1 MVTSSRSIPVVAQW
15 FPRSRPWSIDIYVR
29 KSQHQRVRT
38 PSASEAVPAPARR
51 APYADSPTVG
61 PRGLRTH
68 QRVLD
73 AALEAFAES
82 GYDRTTLDR
91 IAELAG
97 CSRVTIYQYASGKDD
112 LFRRL
117 ATQAAAQ
124 MWAAFEALEDVTP
137 DARGHASLLACISR
151 LADIEARYEPIIRAF
166 EAAAE
171 TDLSL
176 AGGAASI
183 TQRAVAVFEARLVAT
198 DLPPRLLDPT
208 VELLNTGVISALSRM
223 SILRAA
229 APETYGRERV
239 DAALADVVHRALF
252 GALPGVNVHSRRTSP
267 TAPVLRLSPDG
278 RTTFDRALDLEAD
291 AARPGKRALG
301 SILAVANSL
310 IADRGYRGLRIDDVV
325 RAAEVSRGSFYTYF
339 DDIDDFVRVIGVRAI
354 QDVSAVVRDL
364 PVVPTRPA
372 MRRWLRRYAEVN
384 LTSGPLVRV
393 WTEAIEGPLRQDR
406 AAVTD
411 WGRRRMATMLQSCGL
426 GDVEIEA
433 EILMAIVEV
442 FGSRTRTKAELDACL
457 MLIGRGFVDAE
468 PAAANRPKGDRA
480 THGKH

>member
-1 MVTSSRSIPVVAQW
+1 
-15 FPRSRPWSIDIYVR
+15 
-29 KSQHQRVRT
+29 
-38 PSASEAVPAPARR
+38 VPAPAANEVVSTPTRR
-51 APYADSPTVG
+51 KPFAHSPVIG
-61 PRGLRTH
+61 PRGLRT
-68 QRVLD
+68 QRRVLD
-73 AALEAFAES
+73 AALEAFTES

-97 CSRVTIYQYASGKDD
+97 CSRVTIYQYASGKDE

-137 DARGHASLLACISR
+137 DASGHAALLACISR

-171 TDLSL
+171 TDVSL

-183 TQRAVAVFEARLVAT
+183 TRRAVGVFEARLVAT
-198 DLPPRLLDPT
+198 DLSPRLLDPT

-229 APETYGRERV
+229 APEPYGRARV
-239 DAALADVVHRALF
+239 DGALADVVHRALF
-252 GALPGVNVHSRRTSP
+252 GPIPGVNVRPHRANP
-267 TAPVLRLSPDG
+267 PAPVLRLSPEAQAI
-278 RTTFDRALDLEAD
+278 FDRARDLKAD
-291 AARPGKRALG
+291 AAGPGKRALG
-301 SILAVANSL
+301 SILAVAGSL

-354 QDVSAVVRDL
+354 QDVSEVVRDL
-364 PVVPTRPA
+364 PEAPA
-372 MRRWLRRYAEVN
+372 RSALRGWLRRYAAVN

-393 WTEAIEGPLRQDR
+393 WTEAIEGALREDR

-411 WGRRRMATMLQSCGL
+411 WGRRRMATMLQSAGL
-426 GDVEIEA
+426 GDIEIEA

-457 MLIGRGFVDAE
+457 MMIERGFLRPEHLAAE
-468 PAAANRPKGDRA
+468 R
-480 THGKH
+480 TEV

>member
-1 MVTSSRSIPVVAQW
+1 M
-15 FPRSRPWSIDIYVR
+15 
-29 KSQHQRVRT
+29 
-38 PSASEAVPAPARR
+38 PAPAANEVISTSTRR
-51 APYADSPTVG
+51 KPFADSPVIG
-61 PRGLRTH
+61 PRGLRT
-68 QRVLD
+68 QRRVLD
-73 AALEAFAES
+73 AALEAFAEA

-97 CSRVTIYQYASGKDD
+97 CSRVTIYQYASGKDE

-117 ATQAAAQ
+117 ATQVAAQ
-124 MWAAFEALEDVTP
+124 MWAAFEALEDVTS

-171 TDLSL
+171 TDVSL

-183 TQRAVAVFEARLVAT
+183 TRRAVGVFEARLVET

-229 APETYGRERV
+229 APGSYGRERV
-239 DAALADVVHRALF
+239 DLALADVVHRALF
-252 GALPGVNVHSRRTSP
+252 GPISGVNVHPHRAGPSP
-267 TAPVLRLSPDG
+267 PALRLSPEA
-278 RTTFDRALDLEAD
+278 RRIFDRARNLKVD
-291 AARPGKRALG
+291 ASRPGKRALR
-301 SILAVANSL
+301 SILAVASGL
-310 IADRGYRGLRIDDVV
+310 ITDRGYRGIRIDDVV

-354 QDVSAVVRDL
+354 QDVSEVVRDL
-364 PVVPTRPA
+364 PEVPARSA
-372 MRRWLRRYAEVN
+372 LRGWLRRYAEVN

-393 WTEAIEGPLRQDR
+393 WIEAIEGPLRQDR

-411 WGRRRMATMLQSCGL
+411 WGRRRMATMLRSAGL
-426 GDVEIEA
+426 GDIEIEA

-442 FGSRTRTKAELDACL
+442 FGSKTRAKAELDACL
-457 MLIGRGFVDAE
+457 MLIERGFVRPEHLAGERAE
-468 PAAANRPKGDRA
+468 G
-480 THGKH
+480 

>member
-1 MVTSSRSIPVVAQW
+1 MGRNAQSVKRLVRPCQSLHPV
-15 FPRSRPWSIDIYVR
+15 FSGIRFSPIDIFVR
-29 KSQHQRVRT
+29 RSQHHRV
-38 PSASEAVPAPARR
+38 PSPASNQVVPAPTRR
-51 APYADSPTVG
+51 KPFGDSPVVG

-68 QRVLD
+68 QRLLD
-73 AALEAFAES
+73 AALEAFGES

-97 CSRVTIYQYASGKDD
+97 CSRVTIYQYASGKDR
-112 LFRRL
+112 LFRHL

-137 DARGHASLLACISR
+137 DESGRASLFVCITR

-171 TDLSL
+171 TDVSL
-176 AGGAASI
+176 AGGAESI
-183 TQRAVAVFEARLVAT
+183 TRRAVGVFEARLVAT
-198 DLPPRLLDPT
+198 DLPGRLLDPT

-229 APETYGRERV
+229 APETYRRERV
-239 DAALADVVHRALF
+239 DGAIADVVHRALF
-252 GALPGVNVHSRRTSP
+252 GPLPGVNVQPPRTGP
-267 TAPVLRLSPDG
+267 TAPVLRLSPEAQAI
-278 RTTFDRALDLEAD
+278 FDRARDLEAD

-301 SILAVANSL
+301 SILAVANRL

-325 RAAEVSRGSFYTYF
+325 RAAKVSRGSFYTYF
-339 DDIDDFVRVIGVRAI
+339 DDIDDFVRMIGVRAI
-354 QDVSAVVRDL
+354 QDVSEVVRDL
-364 PVVPTRPA
+364 PELPTRSA
-372 MRRWLRRYAEVN
+372 MRGWLRRYAAVN

-393 WTEAIEGPLRQDR
+393 WIEAIEGPLRRDR

-411 WGRRRMATMLQSCGL
+411 WGRRRMASMLRSHGL
-426 GDVEIEA
+426 GDVDIEA

-442 FGSRTRTKAELDACL
+442 FGSRTRTKAELDAIL
-457 MLIGRGFVDAE
+457 MLIERGFVGAE
-468 PAAANRPKGDRA
+468 LPATNRP
-480 THGKH
+480 TGK

>member
-1 MVTSSRSIPVVAQW
+1 MPAT
-15 FPRSRPWSIDIYVR
+15 
-29 KSQHQRVRT
+29 
-38 PSASEAVPAPARR
+38 SASPAVPAPSRR
-51 APYADSPTVG
+51 TPFADSPTVG

-73 AALEAFAES
+73 AALGAFAEA

-91 IAELAG
+91 VAELAG

-124 MWAAFEALEDVTP
+124 MWAAFEALDDITP
-137 DARGHASLLACISR
+137 DASGHASLLACIAR
-151 LADIEARYEPIIRAF
+151 LGDIEARYEPIIRAF

-171 TDLSL
+171 SDRSL

-183 TQRAVAVFEARLVAT
+183 TERAVGLFEARLVAT
-198 DLPPRLLDPT
+198 DVPSRLLDPT
-208 VELLNTGVISALSRM
+208 VELLNTGVVSALSRM

-229 APETYGRERV
+229 APEHYDRERV

-252 GALPGVNVHSRRTSP
+252 GPLPGVNLHPRGVGSA
-267 TAPVLRLSPDG
+267 APVLHLSPEG
-278 RTTFDRALDLEAD
+278 RAIFDRARELDAD
-291 AARPGKRALG
+291 AARADKRALG
-301 SILAVANSL
+301 AILGVATAL

-339 DDIDDFVRVIGVRAI
+339 ADIDDFVRVVGVRAI
-354 QDVSAVVRDL
+354 QEVSEVVRDL
-364 PVVPTRPA
+364 PEVPTRTA
-372 MRRWLRRYAEVN
+372 LRRWLHRYAEVN
-384 LTSGPLVRV
+384 ATSGPLVRV
-393 WTEAIEGPLRQDR
+393 WIEAIEGPLRGDR

-411 WGRRRMATMLQSCGL
+411 WGRRRMATMLQTRALGDV

-433 EILMAIVEV
+433 EILLAMVEV
-442 FGSRTRTKAELDACL
+442 FASRARTKAEFDAVL
-457 MLIGRGFVDAE
+457 LLIERGLVGPEHAT
-468 PAAANRPKGDRA
+468 AKRPS
-480 THGKH
+480 GK

>member
-1 MVTSSRSIPVVAQW
+1 M
-15 FPRSRPWSIDIYVR
+15 
-29 KSQHQRVRT
+29 
-38 PSASEAVPAPARR
+38 PAPASNDVVSPLTRR
-51 APYADSPTVG
+51 KPFADSPAIG

-68 QRVLD
+68 QRLLD

-97 CSRVTIYQYASGKDD
+97 CSRVTIYQYASGKDK

-137 DARGHASLLACISR
+137 DKSGRASLLACISR
-151 LADIEARYEPIIRAF
+151 LGDIEARYEPIIRAF

-171 TDLSL
+171 TDVSL
-176 AGGAASI
+176 VGGAESI
-183 TQRAVAVFEARLVAT
+183 TQRVVGVFEARLVAT
-198 DLPPRLLDPT
+198 DLPRRLLDPI

-229 APETYGRERV
+229 APEAYPRERV

-252 GALPGVNVHSRRTSP
+252 GPLPGVNVQPARTSP
-267 TAPVLRLSPDG
+267 TAPVLRLSPEAQAI
-278 RTTFDRALDLEAD
+278 FDRARRLEAD
-291 AARPGKRALG
+291 AARPAKRALG
-301 SILAVANSL
+301 SILAVANGL

-325 RAAEVSRGSFYTYF
+325 RAANVSRGSFYTYF
-339 DDIDDFVRVIGVRAI
+339 DDIDDFVRMIGVRAI
-354 QDVSAVVRDL
+354 QDVSEVVRDL
-364 PVVPTRPA
+364 PELPTRSA
-372 MRRWLRRYAEVN
+372 MRGWLRRYAEVN

-393 WTEAIEGPLRQDR
+393 WIEAIEGPLRQDR

-411 WGRRRMATMLQSCGL
+411 WGRRRMASMLRSHGL
-426 GDVEIEA
+426 GDVDIEA

-442 FGSRTRTKAELDACL
+442 FGSRTRTKAELDAIL
-457 MLIGRGFVDAE
+457 MLIERGFVGAE
-468 PAAANRPKGDRA
+468 LSATNRLA
-480 THGKH
+480 GK